1 MKQSSRK
8 KIYRLSWER
17 QYFLCIRRLPKL
29 LRTIAPTE
37 MGSVTLCCPQ
47 PVYGHWH
54 VSGKKIG
61 CRRCF
66 VHAADYRWYGKWSSR
81 ICSGCVPPLS
91 GYFARAKKPAERG
104 GAEDFSLTRG
114 ISAAELT
121 HIDHERK
128 RMTRYFKPLQKWRR
142 TNVFPISLCHCITD
156 SFLPID
162 IQLVWLVIYARF
174 LYHYGIT
181 TLSLATWMENRYSAY
196 TYLYINILQI
206 KTNNKHQIPI
216 SANHS
221 IILCK
226 NGYKIGKTEWFSFSG
241 TVL

>member
-1 MKQSSRK
+1 MKTIVIHRVTSSKFGNRMK
-8 KIYRLSWER
+8 YTKEKTGPYH
-17 QYFLCIRRLPKL
+17 
-29 LRTIAPTE
+29 T
-37 MGSVTLCCPQ
+37 G
-47 PVYGHWH
+47 
-54 VSGKKIG
+54 
-61 CRRCF
+61 
-66 VHAADYRWYGKWSSR
+66 
-81 ICSGCVPPLS
+81 
-91 GYFARAKKPAERG
+91 
-104 GAEDFSLTRG
+104 FS
-114 ISAAELT
+114 
-121 HIDHERK
+121 H
-128 RMTRYFKPLQKWRR
+128 F
-142 TNVFPISLCHCITD
+142 LCHCITD

-162 IQLVWLVIYARF
+162 IQLVLFVIYARF
-174 LYHYGIT
+174 LYHYSIT